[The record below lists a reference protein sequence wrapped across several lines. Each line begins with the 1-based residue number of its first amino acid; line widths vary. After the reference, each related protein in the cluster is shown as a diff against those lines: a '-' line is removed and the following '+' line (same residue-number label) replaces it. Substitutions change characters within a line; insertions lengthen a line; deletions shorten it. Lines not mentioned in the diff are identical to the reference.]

1 MKTPYQNELDDLHV
15 SEEFMDE
22 TIQVMEKKL
31 RTSHNVYKC
40 HRVHYT
46 KIMAASISAIAVMV
60 CFVLTVLSFHH
71 IYNAKSSSSEAVN
84 SSLDSIRFNPVDVYE
99 IQDCPD
105 NVSAGDT
112 LYRKYSFEEYKKYLG
127 GSPVPANFPSF
138 PYSSG
143 VNDHDVQWM
152 KQETVSELS
161 EGYFGSWIMKF
172 GKSKDDIL
180 LHIYVAKDGVYR
192 DHISY
197 VEQQRSNILDT
208 DVLLGFYA
216 KESRYI
222 AEFCHNY
229 MDYFISATCSQ
240 QEFLQYIRLIISEQ
254 SK

>member
-1 MKTPYQNELDDLHV
+1 MKTPYQHELDDLHV
-15 SEEFMDE
+15 SEEFVEE
-22 TIQVMEKKL
+22 TIQLMEKKL
-31 RTSHNVYKC
+31 QTSHNIYKS

-46 KIMAASISAIAVMV
+46 KIMVASISAIAVTV
-60 CFVLTVLSFHH
+60 CLVLTVFSFHH
-71 IYNAKSSSSEAVN
+71 TYNAKSSVP
-84 SSLDSIRFNPVDVYE
+84 DSIIFNPVDVYE

-112 LYRKYSFEEYKKYLG
+112 LYCKYSFEEYKEYLG
-127 GSPVPANFPSF
+127 GSPIPANFPSF
-138 PYSSG
+138 PYASG
-143 VNDHDVQWM
+143 VNDHDIQWM
-152 KQETVSELS
+152 KQETASELS

-172 GKSKDDIL
+172 GKSKEDIL

-197 VEQQRSNILDT
+197 VEQQRAKILNT

-216 KESRYI
+216 KDSRYI
-222 AEFCHNY
+222 AEFRHNY